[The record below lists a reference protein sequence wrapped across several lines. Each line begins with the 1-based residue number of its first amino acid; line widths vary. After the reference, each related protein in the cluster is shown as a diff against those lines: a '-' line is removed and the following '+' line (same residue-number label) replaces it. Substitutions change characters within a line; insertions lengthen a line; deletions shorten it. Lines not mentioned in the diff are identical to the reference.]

1 VNEQGSGTTAGRR
14 WVPIVLI
21 VLASLIG
28 FFGVF
33 ALWVKRQALET
44 ETWTRTS
51 SELLENE
58 EIRNAVADFL
68 ITELYANVDVEGA
81 IARQLPPELEG
92 LAGPISGGL
101 RQAGGEVARQALA
114 QPKVQA
120 AWENANRTAHEQLL
134 AVIDDESE
142 AVSTQDGEVVL
153 DLRKI
158 LGTLAVQVGIPAS
171 LTDKL
176 PPDAA
181 EIKIMDAEQLEG
193 AQEGVSL
200 LRTLAWLL
208 IAITLALYALAIYL
222 ARGRRRE
229 TLRNVGL
236 ALVAVGILVLF
247 AHGLAG
253 NAVVGALT
261 ETAASEPPVQATWDI
276 ATSLLVSS
284 GQAIVGYGVVIV
296 LAAWLAGPSSW
307 ATALR
312 RGVTPYLR
320 QPRFAYSGLVV
331 LLALIFWWNPTEA
344 TRRLVP
350 SLILIGLLALGVEML
365 RRQVIREFPD
375 HVTTW
380 SAEGT
385 AQQLAERMRERR
397 ERRHA
402 TGAAAAAPPEE
413 QRVARL
419 ERLARLHESG
429 VLSDEE
435 LAAEKRRILESS

>member
-1 VNEQGSGTTAGRR
+1 MDERVPGTTDRRR
-14 WVPIVLI
+14 WIPIALI

-58 EIRNAVADFL
+58 EIRDAVADFL
-68 ITELYANVDVEGA
+68 IAELYAAVDVERA
-81 IARQLPPELEG
+81 IEKQLPPELRG
-92 LAGPISGGL
+92 LAGPISGGV
-101 RQAGGEVARQALA
+101 RQAGVEAAQRLLE

-120 AWENANRTAHEQLL
+120 AWETANRTAHQQLL
-134 AVIDDESE
+134 AVVDDESA
-142 AVSTQDGEVVL
+142 AVSTRNGEVIL
-153 DLRKI
+153 DLRPI
-158 LGTLAVQVGIPAS
+158 LATLAEQVGVPAS

-181 EIKIMDAEQLEG
+181 ELHVMRSDQLEA
-193 AQEGVSL
+193 AQEGVSV

-208 IAITLALYALAIYL
+208 AAITLALYALAIYL

-236 ALVAVGILVLF
+236 ALVVVGILVLF
-247 AHGLAG
+247 AHRLAG

-284 GQAIVGYGVVIV
+284 GQAIIGYGVVIV

-312 RGVTPYLR
+312 RSVTPYLR

-350 SLILIGLLALGVEML
+350 SLILIALLALGVELL

-375 HVTTW
+375 HVTMW

-385 AQQLAERMRERR
+385 AQQLAERMRDRR
-397 ERRHA
+397 ERRIA
-402 TGAAAAAPPEE
+402 TGVAAESPRE
-413 QRVARL
+413 QRVAQL
-419 ERLARLHESG
+419 ERLARLRESG

-435 LAAEKRRILESS
+435 LAAEKRRILGSA

>member
-1 VNEQGSGTTAGRR
+1 MDERVPGTTDRRR
-14 WVPIVLI
+14 WIPIALI

-58 EIRNAVADFL
+58 EIRDAVADFL
-68 ITELYANVDVEGA
+68 IAELYAAVDVERA
-81 IARQLPPELEG
+81 IEKQLPPELRG
-92 LAGPISGGL
+92 LAGPISGGV
-101 RQAGGEVARQALA
+101 RQAGVEAAQRLLE

-120 AWENANRTAHEQLL
+120 AWETANRTAHQQLL
-134 AVIDDESE
+134 AVVDDESA
-142 AVSTQDGEVVL
+142 AVSTQNGEVIL
-153 DLRKI
+153 DLRPI
-158 LGTLAVQVGIPAS
+158 LATLAEQVGVPAS

-181 EIKIMDAEQLEG
+181 ELHVMRSDQLEA
-193 AQEGVSL
+193 AQEGVSV

-208 IAITLALYALAIYL
+208 AAITLALYALAIYL

-236 ALVAVGILVLF
+236 ALVVVGILVLF
-247 AHGLAG
+247 AHRLAG

-284 GQAIVGYGVVIV
+284 GQAIIGYGVVIV

-312 RGVTPYLR
+312 RSVTPYLR

-350 SLILIGLLALGVEML
+350 SLILIALLALGVELL

-375 HVTTW
+375 HVTMW

-385 AQQLAERMRERR
+385 AQQLAERMRDRR
-397 ERRHA
+397 ERRIA
-402 TGAAAAAPPEE
+402 TGVAAESPRE
-413 QRVARL
+413 QRVSQL
-419 ERLARLHESG
+419 DRLARLRESG

-435 LAAEKRRILESS
+435 LAAEKRRILGSA